1 MDNKLYSKIFIWLF
15 AGLLITFLGGYG
27 LTLVYNNNLN
37 FAKTLF
43 TGPAFWIIII
53 IQVILAIAL
62 SARLSKMNSTMA
74 KILYIVYC
82 LLTSVTFSTLFMAF
96 KLSSIMII
104 FLVTAI
110 IFGLFAVIGAKL
122 NVDLRKFGTY
132 LFIGLIGV
140 IIVEIINIFMGNTT
154 LEMVI
159 CGASI
164 LIFTLY
170 IGYDIKV
177 AQSLADSGIDE
188 DNLAVYTAF
197 QLYLDFINLFIRLL
211 QLFGDRRD

>member
-1 MDNKLYSKIFIWLF
+1 
-15 AGLLITFLGGYG
+15 
-27 LTLVYNNNLN
+27 
-37 FAKTLF
+37 
-43 TGPAFWIIII
+43 
-53 IQVILAIAL
+53 
-62 SARLSKMNSTMA
+62 MNSTMA